1 MACKG
6 LIESYL
12 SELDSRLSGPKA
24 AKADLLA
31 EAEHSLRDVA
41 EAYAEAGIADAE
53 ARAVREFGPIPMI
66 AREYQA
72 ELAAAHGA
80 HAIRSLLLA
89 IPLIHVIHQASRQLW
104 EGASW
109 QGGALPPD
117 WFLML
122 TNAIDYVWVL
132 IAVFA
137 LLALVIGKRVAQR
150 WVSARLLGRSAGA
163 FMTIMLGGY
172 LVLQLPIVIGGMA
185 MDGLMLHPSALLT
198 SMAASFVLAYLVH
211 LTRRCFVLSA
221 A

>member
-1 MACKG
+1 M
-6 LIESYL
+6 IESYL
-12 SELDSRLSGPKA
+12 GELDSRLQGPKA

-41 EAYAEAGIADAE
+41 EAYADAGIADAD

-80 HAIRSLLLA
+80 YAIRSLLLA
-89 IPLIHVIHQASRQLW
+89 IPLIHVIHQTSRQLW

-122 TNAIDYVWVL
+122 TNAVDYVWVL

-137 LLALVIGKRVAQR
+137 LLALVVGKRVAQR
-150 WVSARLLGRSAGA
+150 WVSSRMIGRSAGA

-172 LVLQLPIVIGGMA
+172 LVLQLPIVIGGLA
-185 MDGLMLHPSALLT
+185 MDGMLLHPSAALT
-198 SMAASFVLAYLVH
+198 TAAAALVLAYLVH